1 MNGIYLTIYLI
12 DHIVFCS
19 VGALQVTYFDSNI
32 FITIWCQSAE
42 GPGVDNLAQSEFF
55 PIRQKKTHWEICR
68 TLYSVF
74 SHLAVVVD

>member
-55 PIRQKKTHWEICR
+55 PSGRKKLTGKFAEHC
-68 TLYSVF
+68 TLS
-74 SHLAVVVD
+74 SCIWQWW